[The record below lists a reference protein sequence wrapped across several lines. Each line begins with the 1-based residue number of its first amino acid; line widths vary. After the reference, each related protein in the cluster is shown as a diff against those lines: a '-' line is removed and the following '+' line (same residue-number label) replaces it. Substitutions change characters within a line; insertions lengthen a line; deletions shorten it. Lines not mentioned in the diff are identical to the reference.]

1 MQERK
6 KKTKDKLYSQTEIA
20 EMLGV
25 SGSTISR
32 VIDDLKLTPAKVDG
46 KRRLYTAEQVDQI
59 KEARQQATTGAGRD
73 TTKDQIEK
81 LRQDYTEQLKAKDKQ
96 IDQLNEQL
104 RMAQINLSQS
114 QQLQLQQAEQIKRLE
129 VPQEAT
135 GAVVSASNRQ
145 DTEESVQDTKTAHG
159 ASEDDQGEAENPS
172 FFQRLFGKK
181 KKIKF

>member
-1 MQERK
+1 MRERK
-6 KKTKDKLYSQTEIA
+6 KKAKDKLYSQTEIA

-32 VIDDLKLTPAKVDG
+32 AIDDLKLIPARIDG
-46 KRRLYTAEQVDQI
+46 KRRLYTAEQVDKI

-81 LRQDYTEQLKAKDKQ
+81 LRQDYLEQLRAKDKQ

-114 QQLQLQQAEQIKRLE
+114 QQLQLKQAEQIKRLE
-129 VPQEAT
+129 APQEAT
-135 GAVVSASNRQ
+135 GTVVSASNDQ
-145 DTEESVQDTKTAHG
+145 DTEESDKDTRTAHKVNQ
-159 ASEDDQGEAENPS
+159 DDQGKREKRSLWA
-172 FFQRLFGKK
+172 RIFG
-181 KKIKF
+181 

>member
-6 KKTKDKLYSQTEIA
+6 KNAKDELYSQTEIA
-20 EMLGV
+20 ELLGV

-32 VIDDLKLTPAKVDG
+32 AIDDLDLTPAKIDG
-46 KRRLYTAEQVDQI
+46 KRRLYTAGQVNEI
-59 KEARQQATTGAGRD
+59 KKARQQATTGAGRD

-81 LRQDYTEQLKAKDKQ
+81 LRQDYLEQLRAKDKQ

-104 RMAQINLSQS
+104 KMAQINLSQS
-114 QQLQLQQAEQIKRLE
+114 QQLQLKQAEQIKRLE
-129 VPQEAT
+129 APQDAT
-135 GAVVSASNRQ
+135 GDVVSPSSGQ
-145 DTEESVQDTKTAHG
+145 GTEESGKDTRTSHRTN
-159 ASEDDQGEAENPS
+159 EDDQGEAENPS